1 MAETLASA
9 ACRRQSRPS
18 LIRTERSDSLEV
30 PGCELR
36 QFFSEQARQLA
47 TEAEQGAP
55 INPQDLLMLVNTARA
70 IIVFERE
77 AA

>member
-55 INPQDLLMLVNTARA
+55 IEPRELMLLVQTARE
-70 IIVFERE
+70 IIAFE